1 MIRHHPGTVG
11 TIPGSSLI
19 NCTWNDL
26 MPYDLTAVPGTGS
39 MQFEIMTHLHI
50 FKDGQSPKKPSSA
63 KRFYA
68 QMLPTLP
75 VMTNQPL
82 KPCDGPRA
90 GDGKYCDYSSPDA
103 HTLNVKVSG
112 RRCEAAAG
120 EPAFTHSRPAAAAT
134 HQSWCLHRCAV
145 CRAGT
150 KRRSSLR
157 WVLHPA
163 DLARGAHAVGA
174 RNYQPCGQLASSL
187 CATSIHG
194 TSQHPHLRYLQVE
207 FAPYFLIPVGG
218 IWRTLMSA
226 SRMVEPPPPKYPYP
240 GYPVS
245 KTVITLDK
253 ASGVWRSAEQP
264 CMSFSH
270 VD

>member
-1 MIRHHPGTVG
+1 VIRHHPGTVG

-120 EPAFTHSRPAAAAT
+120 EPAFTHSRPAATAT
-134 HQSWCLHRCAV
+134 HHCWCLHRCAV
-145 CRAGT
+145 CAGLERKDAVHSGGYYT
-150 KRRSSLR
+150 QLTSQGGRMQLVLVTTSLVDNWLAHSVQPAYMAPVSIHICGTCRWSLHRTSSSR
-157 WVLHPA
+157 WEA
-163 DLARGAHAVGA
+163 SGAH
-174 RNYQPCGQLASSL
+174 S
-187 CATSIHG
+187 
-194 TSQHPHLRYLQVE
+194 
-207 FAPYFLIPVGG
+207 
-218 IWRTLMSA
+218 
-226 SRMVEPPPPKYPYP
+226 
-240 GYPVS
+240 
-245 KTVITLDK
+245 
-253 ASGVWRSAEQP
+253 
-264 CMSFSH
+264 
-270 VD
+270 